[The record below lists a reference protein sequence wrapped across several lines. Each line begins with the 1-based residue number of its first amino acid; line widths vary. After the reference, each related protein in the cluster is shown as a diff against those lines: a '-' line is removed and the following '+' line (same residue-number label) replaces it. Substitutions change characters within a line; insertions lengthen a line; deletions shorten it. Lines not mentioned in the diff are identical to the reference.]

1 MAPLPPV
8 PDVIR
13 AEIQWGV
20 GPDPLAITRLWYQY
34 TGGPPVAA
42 DCSAFAAD
50 LIVSLTAHFPALAT
64 SSIHCLGV
72 RITDMASSTGADVTV
87 TAALVGSRAGGIVP
101 AGSAVLANYHVSR
114 RYRGGK
120 PRSYLPFLA
129 ASDIS
134 DAQDWSA
141 GGVAAVLAAWSLIA
155 NGLVGDTSGS
165 TNISAH
171 VNVSYYEGFTNV
183 PYGVPTKYR
192 RTPTLRVGG
201 PQVDVINSITV
212 PQRIASQRRRN

>member
-13 AEIQWGV
+13 VEIEWSV

-42 DCSAFAAD
+42 DCTTLAGDVITA
-50 LIVSLTAHFPALAT
+50 LTAHFPALAT
-64 SSIHCLGV
+64 SSIKVTAV
-72 RITDMASSTGADVTV
+72 RVTDMASSTGADVTV
-87 TAALVGSRAGGIVP
+87 TASLVGSRSGGIVP
-101 AGSAVLANYHVSR
+101 AGSAVLSNYHISR

-141 GGVAAVLAAWSLIA
+141 AGVAAVLAAWTTIA
-155 NGLVGDTSGS
+155 NALVGDTAGS
-165 TNISAH
+165 TTIAAH